1 MRALWER
8 ESHYSRFQI
17 KTTFYW
23 VSGWKCAR
31 DLCLTIASDRQ
42 ILYFHKIKKCH
53 MKVHILAKSS
63 SPVFQCFKYIFGVC
77 KRPKT
82 GRKSGFRRSWDCF
95 NCASSPFL
103 HTQTCPAGYTN
114 WTALG
119 GMSVQL
125 TAAADELSLYSC
137 IGAVAWHSQFQRQ
150 HRLKKGVSW
159 NATGWC
165 WEEDWL

>member
-1 MRALWER
+1 
-8 ESHYSRFQI
+8 
-17 KTTFYW
+17 
-23 VSGWKCAR
+23 
-31 DLCLTIASDRQ
+31 
-42 ILYFHKIKKCH
+42 

-63 SPVFQCFKYIFGVC
+63 SPLFQCFKYIFGVC

-82 GRKSGFRRSWDCF
+82 GGKSGFRRSWDCF

-103 HTQTCPAGYTN
+103 HTQTGPAGYTN

-137 IGAVAWHSQFQRQ
+137 TGAVA
-150 HRLKKGVSW
+150 
-159 NATGWC
+159 
-165 WEEDWL
+165 